1 MVEGISQ
8 SLKMLKAC
16 VTHWLTHA
24 RRTAWLVLIFTK
36 KIDSLDNIYAK
47 TGNSETTSLCDS
59 LLHPE
64 MIISD
69 LFMVNTLGTCTLNSR
84 TITAGPL
91 NITEELE
98 NEVEDFLE
106 SCNEIYDKFQ
116 KSICKKSSI
125 AQKETHSKWNRRES
139 P

>member
-8 SLKMLKAC
+8 SFKMLKAC
-16 VTHWLTHA
+16 VAHWLTHA

-47 TGNSETTSLCDS
+47 TGNSETTSLCES

-69 LFMVNTLGTCTLNSR
+69 LFMVNILGT
-84 TITAGPL
+84 
-91 NITEELE
+91 
-98 NEVEDFLE
+98 
-106 SCNEIYDKFQ
+106 
-116 KSICKKSSI
+116 
-125 AQKETHSKWNRRES
+125 
-139 P
+139 

>member
-69 LFMVNTLGTCTLNSR
+69 LFMLNTLGTCTLNSR

-98 NEVEDFLE
+98 NEVEDFLV
-106 SCNEIYDKFQ
+106 
-116 KSICKKSSI
+116 
-125 AQKETHSKWNRRES
+125 
-139 P
+139 